1 MAHRI
6 LFSPVGGHDPI
17 ANFRDGAVL
26 HICRVYKPERV
37 YLYLS
42 HEMLERSRMDDR
54 YRRSLEKL
62 REHVNGAIQEIH
74 LIERDE
80 LTQVQRFD
88 AFYTDFDQLLRQ
100 IHEAFPDSELL
111 LNLSSGT
118 PAMKSALNV
127 ISVLSPFP
135 MQAIQVSTPNQRE
148 NPKDED
154 PMA

>member
-111 LNLSSGT
+111 LNLLWYAGDEERPQCHLCAFALSYAGDPGFYT
-118 PAMKSALNV
+118 KPERKS
-127 ISVLSPFP
+127 
-135 MQAIQVSTPNQRE
+135 QR
-148 NPKDED
+148 
-154 PMA
+154 

>member
-62 REHVNGAIQEIH
+62 REHISSI
-74 LIERDE
+74 
-80 LTQVQRFD
+80 F
-88 AFYTDFDQLLRQ
+88 
-100 IHEAFPDSELL
+100 FPCYF
-111 LNLSSGT
+111 LS
-118 PAMKSALNV
+118 V
-127 ISVLSPFP
+127 
-135 MQAIQVSTPNQRE
+135 
-148 NPKDED
+148 
-154 PMA
+154 